1 MRRCV
6 VAAAFGL
13 ALFASEADVHAKPD
27 DPPSSQSEKEARE
40 KSRAAFRA
48 GVSQLQAKDWKAARS
63 SFETAWALYPHPS
76 ILLNLGIAR
85 LRTDDP
91 VLAEQDFVKFLSE
104 DFGATP
110 EELAGAREAL
120 AEARTKLGT
129 IRVVAS
135 PSAAR
140 IVVDGKT
147 IAERVSSAGVAAD
160 AAVAEVRAKAGKHT
174 VLVDA
179 EGHAQQERNV
189 DLAPRADIEVKIA
202 LVANAAKVGPNGP
215 GPIPAGDDG
224 PDGRTILGYGLAG
237 LSGVALV
244 TGVVCGIR
252 TLSLASEHE
261 DRPTADSKSEGETF
275 RTVTDVA
282 IGVAIV
288 SGVAAI
294 VLLFTDVGSSPKTM
308 SGPAWNAAKR
318 APLMLR
324 W

>member
-1 MRRCV
+1 MRRLV
-6 VAAAFGL
+6 VASAFGL
-13 ALFASEADVHAKPD
+13 AVLASAIDVHAKPD
-27 DPPSSQSEKEARE
+27 EAPATQAEKEARE

-48 GVSQLQAKDWKAARS
+48 GVAQLQAKDWKAARS
-63 SFETAWALYPHPS
+63 SFETAWSLYPHPS

-91 VLAEQDFVKFLSE
+91 VLAEQDLKQFLSE
-104 DFGATP
+104 DAGSTP

-120 AEARTKLGT
+120 AEARSKIGT

-135 PSAAR
+135 PVSAR
-140 IVVDGKT
+140 IVIDGKP
-147 IAERVSSAGVAAD
+147 IAERVSGTD
-160 AAVAEVRAKAGKHT
+160 AAVADIRAKAGKHT

-179 EGHAQQERNV
+179 EGHASQERNV

-202 LVANAAKVGPNGP
+202 LVANTKAGPNRSGGP
-215 GPIPAGDDG
+215 GPTPGGDDG
-224 PDGRTILGYGLAG
+224 SNGRTILGYGLAG

-244 TGVVCGIR
+244 TGAICGVR
-252 TLSLASEHE
+252 TLSIASDHE
-261 DRPTADSKSEGETF
+261 EKPSADLKSEGETF

-282 IGVAIV
+282 LGVAIL
-288 SGVAAI
+288 SGAAAI
-294 VLLFTDVGSSPKTM
+294 VLLFTDIGAGKPTASNVL
-308 SGPAWNAAKR
+308 KR

>member
-1 MRRCV
+1 MRSRV

-13 ALFASEADVHAKPD
+13 ALSAGAGNVYAKPD
-27 DPPSSQSEKEARE
+27 DAPTTQSEKEARE

-63 SFETAWALYPHPS
+63 SFEAAWSLYPHPS

-91 VLAEQDFVKFLSE
+91 VLAEQDFMKFLSE
-104 DFGATP
+104 DFGSTP

-120 AEARTKLGT
+120 AEARTKIGT

-135 PSAAR
+135 PIAAR
-140 IVVDGKT
+140 IVVDGK
-147 IAERVSSAGVAAD
+147 AVSERVSSSGAASD
-160 AAVAEVRAKAGKHT
+160 AAVAEVRAKAGKHS
-174 VLVDA
+174 VLVEA
-179 EGHAQQERNV
+179 EGHAPQERSV

-202 LVANAAKVGPNGP
+202 LVANAKSGATGP
-215 GPIPAGDDG
+215 GPTPAADDG
-224 PDGRTILGYGLAG
+224 PSGRTMLGYGFAG

-244 TGVVCGIR
+244 TGAICGFR
-252 TLSLASEHE
+252 TLSIASEHE

-275 RTVTDVA
+275 RTATDVA
-282 IGVAIV
+282 LGVAIV

-294 VLLFTDVGSSPKTM
+294 VILFTDVGSPSPT
-308 SGPAWNAAKR
+308 AWNATKH

>member
-13 ALFASEADVHAKPD
+13 AVLSTAAHAYAKPD
-27 DPPSSQSEKEARE
+27 DPPTSPSEKEARE

-63 SFETAWALYPHPS
+63 SFETAWSLYPHPS

-91 VLAEQDFVKFLSE
+91 VLAEQDLKQFLSE

-110 EELAGAREAL
+110 EELSGAREAL
-120 AEARTKLGT
+120 AEARTKIGT
-129 IRVVAS
+129 IRVVATPLAS
-135 PSAAR
+135 R
-140 IVVDGKT
+140 ILVDGKT
-147 IAERVSSAGVAAD
+147 IAERVAGTD
-160 AAVAEVRAKAGKHT
+160 AAVTEVRAKVGKHT
-174 VLVDA
+174 VAVEA
-179 EGHAQQERNV
+179 EGHTPQERNV

-202 LVANAAKVGPNGP
+202 LVAKETKGPTP
-215 GPIPAGDDG
+215 GPTPGADDG
-224 PDGRTILGYGLAG
+224 PSGRTILGYSLAG

-244 TGVVCGIR
+244 TGAVCGFR

-261 DRPTADSKSEGETF
+261 EQPSSDLKSEGETF

-282 IGVAIV
+282 LGVAIV
-288 SGVAAI
+288 AGAAAI
-294 VLLFTDVGSSPKTM
+294 VVLFTDVGSSKATA
-308 SGPAWNAAKR
+308 SNARKS

>member
-1 MRRCV
+1 MRWRV
-6 VAAAFGL
+6 VAAALGL
-13 ALFASEADVHAKPD
+13 AIFASEGLAHAKPD
-27 DPPSSQSEKEARE
+27 DPPTSQSEKEARE

-104 DFGATP
+104 DSGSTA
-110 EELAGAREAL
+110 EELAAARDAL
-120 AEARTKLGT
+120 AEARTKIGT

-135 PSAAR
+135 PAAAR

-147 IAERVSSAGVAAD
+147 IPERVSGGD
-160 AAVAEVRAKAGKHT
+160 AAVAEIRAKAGKHS

-179 EGHAQQERNV
+179 EGHVPQERNV
-189 DLAPRADIEVKIA
+189 DLAPRADIEVKVTLA
-202 LVANAAKVGPNGP
+202 PKEGAKGGGPANGTGPTP
-215 GPIPAGDDG
+215 GGDDG
-224 PDGRTILGYGLAG
+224 PSGRTVLGYGLAG
-237 LSGVALV
+237 LSGVAIAA
-244 TGVVCGIR
+244 GAFCGFR

-261 DRPTADSKSEGETF
+261 QTPSADVKSQGETF
-275 RTVTDVA
+275 RTLTDVA
-282 IGVAIV
+282 FGVAIV

-294 VLLFTDVGSSPKTM
+294 VLLFTDVGSSKPT
-308 SGPAWNAAKR
+308 SSNAVANAMKR

>member
-1 MRRCV
+1 MRSLV

-13 ALFASEADVHAKPD
+13 AVLATEADLYAKPD
-27 DPPSSQSEKEARE
+27 EAPATQSEKEARE

-63 SFETAWALYPHPS
+63 SFETAWSLYPHPS

-85 LRTDDP
+85 LRTDEP
-91 VLAEQDFVKFLSE
+91 VLAEQDLKQFLSE

-120 AEARTKLGT
+120 AEARTKIGT

-135 PSAAR
+135 PLASR

-147 IAERVSSAGVAAD
+147 IAERVAGTD
-160 AAVAEVRAKAGKHT
+160 AAVTEVRAKAGKHA
-174 VLVDA
+174 VLVEA
-179 EGHAQQERNV
+179 EGHHPQERNV
-189 DLAPRADIEVKIA
+189 DLAPRAEIEVKIA
-202 LVANAAKVGPNGP
+202 LAPKEVPKAPKSGPTP
-215 GPIPAGDDG
+215 GADDG
-224 PDGRTILGYGLAG
+224 PTGRTILGYSLAG

-244 TGVVCGIR
+244 TGAVCGFR

-261 DRPTADSKSEGETF
+261 QQPSADLKSEGETF

-282 IGVAIV
+282 LGVAIV
-288 SGVAAI
+288 AGAAAI
-294 VLLFTDVGSSPKTM
+294 VVLFTDVGTSKPTAS
-308 SGPAWNAAKR
+308 NAAKR

>member
-1 MRRCV
+1 MRRLV

-13 ALFASEADVHAKPD
+13 AFIASEANLHAKPD
-27 DPPSSQSEKEARE
+27 EAPATQAEKEARE

-48 GVSQLQAKDWKAARS
+48 GVAQLQAKDWKAARS
-63 SFETAWALYPHPS
+63 SFETAWSLYPHPS

-91 VLAEQDFVKFLSE
+91 VLAEQDLKQFLSE
-104 DFGATP
+104 DAGSTP

-120 AEARTKLGT
+120 AEARTKIGT

-135 PSAAR
+135 PVSAR

-147 IAERVSSAGVAAD
+147 IPERVSGTD
-160 AAVAEVRAKAGKHT
+160 AAVADIRAKAGKHT

-179 EGHAQQERNV
+179 EGHAPQERNV
-189 DLAPRADIEVKIA
+189 DLAPRADIEVKITLA
-202 LVANAAKVGPNGP
+202 PKEGPKGPTGPAAGT
-215 GPIPAGDDG
+215 DDG
-224 PDGRTILGYGLAG
+224 PNSRKILGYGLAG

-244 TGVVCGIR
+244 TGAFCGIR
-252 TLSLASEHE
+252 TLSLASDHE
-261 DRPTADSKSEGETF
+261 SNPTADTKSEGETF
-275 RTVTDVA
+275 RTVTDIA
-282 IGVAIV
+282 LGVAIV

-294 VLLFTDVGSSPKTM
+294 VLLFTDVGASPTA
-308 SGPAWNAAKR
+308 SNAAKR
-318 APLMLR
+318 APLVLR

>member
-1 MRRCV
+1 MRWCV

-13 ALFASEADVHAKPD
+13 AVIASEADVYAKPD
-27 DPPSSQSEKEARE
+27 DAPAATAAEKEARE

-48 GVSQLQAKDWKAARS
+48 GVAQLQARDWKAARS

-91 VLAEQDFVKFLSE
+91 VLAEQDLKQFLSE
-104 DFGATP
+104 DFGSTP

-120 AEARTKLGT
+120 AEARTKIGT

-135 PSAAR
+135 PVGAR

-147 IAERVSSAGVAAD
+147 ISERVAGSD
-160 AAVAEVRAKAGKHT
+160 AAVAEIRSKAGKHT
-174 VLVDA
+174 VVVDA
-179 EGHAQQERNV
+179 EGHTPEERNV

-202 LVANAAKVGPNGP
+202 LAPKADGPK
-215 GPIPAGDDG
+215 GPIGPTPGADDG
-224 PDGRTILGYGLAG
+224 PSGRTVLGYSLAG

-244 TGVVCGIR
+244 TGVVSGVR
-252 TLSLASEHE
+252 TLGLASDHE
-261 DRPTADSKSEGETF
+261 SQPSADLKSEGETF

-282 IGVAIV
+282 IGIAIV
-288 SGVAAI
+288 AGVAA
-294 VLLFTDVGSSPKTM
+294 VVVLFTDVGASKPTAS
-308 SGPAWNAAKR
+308 NAAKR
-318 APLMLR
+318 SPLILR

>member
-1 MRRCV
+1 MRWCV
-6 VAAAFGL
+6 VAAFGL
-13 ALFASEADVHAKPD
+13 AVLATEANVHAKPD
-27 DPPSSQSEKEARE
+27 DAPATAAEKEARE

-48 GVSQLQAKDWKAARS
+48 GVAQLQAKDWKAARS
-63 SFETAWALYPHPS
+63 SFETAWSLYPHPS

-91 VLAEQDFVKFLSE
+91 VLAEQDLKQFLSE
-104 DFGATP
+104 DFGSTP

-120 AEARTKLGT
+120 AEARTKIGT

-135 PSAAR
+135 PVAAR
-140 IVVDGKT
+140 IVVDGKP
-147 IAERVSSAGVAAD
+147 IAERVSGAAAD
-160 AAVAEVRAKAGKHT
+160 AAVAEIRSKAGKHS

-179 EGHAQQERNV
+179 EGHTPQERNV
-189 DLAPRADIEVKIA
+189 DLAPRADIEVKITLA
-202 LVANAAKVGPNGP
+202 PKDGPTGPKVGPTP
-215 GPIPAGDDG
+215 GADDG
-224 PDGRTILGYGLAG
+224 PSGRTILGYGLAG

-244 TGVVCGIR
+244 TGGICGFR

-261 DRPTADSKSEGETF
+261 SQPSEDLKSEGETF

-282 IGVAIV
+282 LGVAIV
-288 SGVAAI
+288 AGVAAI
-294 VLLFTDVGSSPKTM
+294 VVLFTDVGASKPTAS
-308 SGPAWNAAKR
+308 NAVKH